1 MKKTGKEITKDR
13 QKDGADLPSV
23 AVPYR
28 GSAADLRR
36 KNFFSNLK
44 SRFLRR

>member
-1 MKKTGKEITKDR
+1 MKKTGKKNLDR
-13 QKDGADLPSV
+13 QKAGADLPSV

-36 KNFFSNLK
+36 KGFFHNLK
-44 SRFLRR
+44 YLFIRH